1 MDQLATVDRFSA
13 LPWEILDNILGR
25 LPVTDVVR
33 TSVLSKKWRDKWV
46 DLSKLV
52 FDDSS
57 GATVFKDEDKFVKF
71 VYHVLLSHRGQISKF
86 MISTKSIPD
95 KDCLDDWI
103 LFLSRN
109 DIMDLILESKEFGP
123 HGMYVFP
130 SGLFSCQ
137 KLKHLYLTDC
147 DVVLPPRT
155 NGFPN
160 LVSLALMRFWADD
173 NELEHLIRS
182 CPNLERL
189 ALSWIVMEFGRL
201 KICAPKL
208 KSLYLEGEF
217 YVYLENSPHLTD
229 GSFRMNLKLL
239 LDEEMQIAAYGL
251 FGPSCCQPH
260 FERLVLSGRLIK
272 FLPAVQMACDRLKV
286 LELYDVEFYELDEM
300 RAIIYILSSSSN
312 LKELRISVST
322 PFRKNVYDFLKAQ
335 FRSTCCFNQLRVV
348 RINIYAEVEEEE
360 IEEQRSD
367 LELIKLLLARS
378 PILEKMFVNLTD
390 PEGYDRWFMGK
401 LLSFQRA
408 SKELT
413 LKFSFSTS

>member
-13 LPWEILDNILGR
+13 LPWEILDDILGR
-25 LPVTDVVR
+25 LPVTDVMR
-33 TSVLSKKWRDKWV
+33 TSILSKKWRDKWV

-86 MISTKSIPD
+86 MISAKSIPD
-95 KDCLDDWI
+95 KYYLDDWI

-123 HGMYVFP
+123 HDIYGLP
-130 SGLFSCQ
+130 SCLFSCQ

-160 LVSLALMRFWADD
+160 LVSLELMRFWADD
-173 NELEHLIRS
+173 NVLEHLIRS

-189 ALSWIVMEFGRL
+189 ALSWFVMEFGRL

-229 GSFRMNLKLL
+229 GSFRMNLKIL
-239 LDEEMQIAAYGL
+239 LDEEMQIAA
-251 FGPSCCQPH
+251 F
-260 FERLVLSGRLIK
+260 
-272 FLPAVQMACDRLKV
+272 VQMACDRLKV
-286 LELYDVEFYELDEM
+286 LELYDVEFYEMDEM
-300 RAIIYILSSSSN
+300 RAIIYILNSSSN

-322 PFRKNVYDFLKAQ
+322 PVRKNVYDFLKAQ
-335 FRSTCCFNQLRVV
+335 FRSTCCFNQLRFV
-348 RINIYAEVEEEE
+348 RINVYAEVEVEE

-367 LELIKLLLARS
+367 LEFIKLLLARS
-378 PILEKMFVNLTD
+378 PILKKMYVNLTD
-390 PEGYDRWFMGK
+390 PEGYDQWFMGK

-408 SKELT
+408 SKQLI
-413 LKFSFSTS
+413 LKFSFSAS

>member
-1 MDQLATVDRFSA
+1 MDQLATVDRFSE

-46 DLSKLV
+46 DLSELV

-57 GATVFKDEDKFVKF
+57 GATVFQDEDKFVKF

-86 MISTKSIPD
+86 IISAKSIPD

-103 LFLSRN
+103 LFLCRH
-109 DIMDLILESKEFGP
+109 DIMDLILEHKEFGP
-123 HGMYVFP
+123 
-130 SGLFSCQ
+130 LDI
-137 KLKHLYLTDC
+137 LE
-147 DVVLPPRT
+147 
-155 NGFPN
+155 
-160 LVSLALMRFWADD
+160 LMRFWADD

-189 ALSWIVMEFGRL
+189 ALSWIVVEFGRL

-217 YVYLENSPHLTD
+217 YVYLENSPHLRD
-229 GSFRMNLKLL
+229 GSFRINLKIL

-260 FERLVLSGRLIK
+260 FESLVLSGRLIK

-286 LELYDVEFYELDEM
+286 LELT
-300 RAIIYILSSSSN
+300 IPIN
-312 LKELRISVST
+312 LL
-322 PFRKNVYDFLKAQ
+322 FH
-335 FRSTCCFNQLRVV
+335 QLRVV

-378 PILEKMFVNLTD
+378 PILEKTFVNLTD

-401 LLSFQRA
+401 LLSFQLA
-408 SKELT
+408 SKQLT

>member
-239 LDEEMQIAAYGL
+239 LDEEMQIAAY
-251 FGPSCCQPH
+251 
-260 FERLVLSGRLIK
+260 
-272 FLPAVQMACDRLKV
+272 VQMACDRLKV

-390 PEGYDRWFMGK
+390 PEGLRSSLRYGADKQVMVQINTPEFLTQMGG
-401 LLSFQRA
+401 Q
-408 SKELT
+408 KERNT
-413 LKFSFSTS
+413 EPK